1 MLLGINTPVIL
12 ILNSAS
18 GCSLTPHGE
27 RCKSLSLPLSLQIS
41 TSRVVHL
48 HLPLASWRFRTMLL
62 EIKELKPDDDDDNRT
77 MFPWSFHVWTVSWP
91 SIPAPAIS
99 TSGTNTSEF
108 LQGTCA
114 LYLPTTGTVPYKVW
128 ALESDRRRLSL
139 PSSAWGTIQAL
150 FLHEPSGVCF
160 PHSTRNQRFTEAN
173 KCTHRTADSGE
184 TETHTS
190 QRSQKRALTLESVG
204 ARQRDKV
211 NSEKNNQR
219 MKHCGQ
225 QSSPVC
231 NHVLPS
237 VSPSFPSQ
245 LLDKSPSSIVWFYA
259 QAGKMKVLKEQTALK
274 HGHVALLPI
283 IS

>member
-1 MLLGINTPVIL
+1 MTTTTEPCFLGPSTCGQ
-12 ILNSAS
+12 SAGRQS
-18 GCSLTPHGE
+18 QHRQSL
-27 RCKSLSLPLSLQIS
+27 
-41 TSRVVHL
+41 
-48 HLPLASWRFRTMLL
+48 
-62 EIKELKPDDDDDNRT
+62 
-77 MFPWSFHVWTVSWP
+77 
-91 SIPAPAIS
+91 
-99 TSGTNTSEF
+99 
-108 LQGTCA
+108 LQGPTHQNFCRVLV

-128 ALESDRRRLSL
+128 GLESDRRRLSL

-160 PHSTRNQRFTEAN
+160 PHSTRNKRFKEAN

-225 QSSPVC
+225 QSLPVC
-231 NHVLPS
+231 YHVLPS